1 MRVILNPRQ
10 ADHAPTVELDG
21 GNIIPAYEIPPRFT
35 AICHALEAAGGFTLE
50 EPPPSPDVPLTAV
63 HHADYVAFLR
73 QACTEARHAGVGA
86 SQHLWPSVFPFG
98 PNPRGKNA
106 KALRGRFCY
115 DTYTPLLPGTF
126 AAALGGATAAS
137 YAAQLLACGW
147 ETCVYVLTR
156 PPGHHAEA
164 DRCGGYCYF
173 NNTAVAA
180 AILAPLGPV
189 AIVDLDV
196 HHGNGTQHIFY
207 DRADVLTVSLHGDP
221 HDLYPYFSGYADET
235 GTGAGIG
242 ANLNLPLP
250 LGSGVRE
257 YREALAQAIE
267 AVTRFR
273 PAFLIVALGADAHEA
288 DPIGGMKL
296 PTPFFGEMGTL
307 LSSLRQPTLIV
318 QEGGYNL
325 EVVGDCV
332 INFLKGI
339 ASGNSSP
346 GATHG

>member
-21 GNIIPAYEIPPRFT
+21 GDIIPAYEIPSRFT
-35 AICHALEAAGGFTLE
+35 AIRKALEAAGGFTLE
-50 EPPPSPDVPLTAV
+50 EPPPSSDVPLTAV
-63 HHADYVAFLR
+63 HHAEYVAFVR
-73 QACTEARHAGVGA
+73 QACSHAQHNRRG
-86 SQHLWPSVFPFG
+86 SSPHLWPSVFPFG
-98 PNPRGKNA
+98 PHPRAHNA
-106 KALRGRFCY
+106 KALHGRYCY

-137 YAAQLLACGW
+137 YAAKLLATDR

-173 NNTAVAA
+173 NNAAVAA
-180 AILAPLGPV
+180 AILAPLGPL

-207 DRADVLTVSLHGDP
+207 DRSDVLTVSLHGDP
-221 HDLYPYFSGYADET
+221 HDLYPFFSGYADET

-250 LGSGVRE
+250 LGSGLRE
-257 YREALAQAIE
+257 YRVALAQVIE
-267 AVTRFR
+267 AVARFR
-273 PAFLIVALGADAHEA
+273 PAFLIIALGTDAHEA

-296 PTPFFGEMGTL
+296 TTPFFEEMG
-307 LSSLRQPTLIV
+307 SQFRQLQLPTLIV

-325 EVVGDCV
+325 DVVGDCV
-332 INFLKGI
+332 VRFLKGI
-339 ASGNSSP
+339 VS
-346 GATHG
+346 